1 MYFVP
6 RANLVSLRSMIY
18 NKIFLFVD
26 IHSSTRINISVYQ
39 YIYIISTSLF
49 ILQNI
54 ALARCEYFILTLSY
68 ISE

>member
-54 ALARCEYFILTLSY
+54 TLARCEYFILTLSY